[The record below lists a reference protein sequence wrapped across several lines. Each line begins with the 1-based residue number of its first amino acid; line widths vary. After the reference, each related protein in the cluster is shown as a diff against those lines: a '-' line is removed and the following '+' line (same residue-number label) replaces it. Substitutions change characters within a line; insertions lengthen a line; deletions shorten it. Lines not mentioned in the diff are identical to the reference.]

1 MWLDPENVLALSL
14 LDQRTDVSENIG
26 AIFAIK
32 IGVVFVLVS
41 LLIKRKRREP
51 LIDARLPVLP
61 DFSQNFV
68 YDTQHDM
75 ELTGGDD
82 VEDFL
87 IKITSRQGGVVLAT
101 LVLSQLTSL

>member
-51 LIDARLPVLP
+51 LIDARLPPYP
-61 DFSQNFV
+61 DFRQDLV
-68 YDTQHDM
+68 HDTEHEMKLPGSDY
-75 ELTGGDD
+75 
-82 VEDFL
+82 V
-87 IKITSRQGGVVLAT
+87 
-101 LVLSQLTSL
+101 